1 MVQAECRE
9 RGCCAALALRAPV
22 RSRALRG
29 CSSYAEATPIDAE
42 RKREPEGQP
51 RRARG
56 DDEASV
62 ARSAARGA
70 YRHHHS
76 TQHCAAQQPRH
87 CIRLAQDLDNL
98 GCASA
103 LLEQPRH
110 CIRLAQDF
118 AVVMIFIR
126 NFRNEGIFSFALL
139 NNLGSASALLEQA
152 RHCIRLAQ
160 DFAVV
165 TKKAPGTQQTE
176 CCHCCL

>member
-1 MVQAECRE
+1 MAKPRSARDQPMVQAECRE

-62 ARSAARGA
+62 ARSAARSA

-76 TQHCAAQQPRH
+76 TQHCAAQQLKH
-87 CIRLAQDLDNL
+87 NAVFQQMLA
-98 GCASA
+98 
-103 LLEQPRH
+103 
-110 CIRLAQDF
+110 
-118 AVVMIFIR
+118 
-126 NFRNEGIFSFALL
+126 
-139 NNLGSASALLEQA
+139 
-152 RHCIRLAQ
+152 
-160 DFAVV
+160 
-165 TKKAPGTQQTE
+165 TKKFLFEASSVCDAFPHVTLGGIGGTTAASPQAMALG
-176 CCHCCL
+176 H